1 MQMGKEQK
9 NFLLPGEHIY
19 HPLLRNSIPVNIISL
34 LVIFGTQAGYA
45 VYYMLA
51 FHKSPYQ
58 HTSIGFTIGFNI
70 LSFLFWLSL
79 LGLALKLLR
88 KLRLVTSPQGLIFY
102 SLGYSIYTPW
112 SNLVGR
118 GKMSRKNMLFS
129 PPFTRNVE
137 GLQFEPPTT
146 PMSLA
151 QAMEQQQPAI
161 EETGR
166 NTGRYRFARVDMIP
180 IGYFL
185 HDWQRSPLAQEIRR
199 YAPQVFP
206 APS

>member
-1 MQMGKEQK
+1 MGKEQK
-9 NFLLPGEHIY
+9 NFLLPDEHIY

-34 LVIFGTQAGYA
+34 LVIFGSQAGYA
-45 VYYMLA
+45 VYYIIA

-58 HTSIGFTIGFNI
+58 HASIGFTIGINI
-70 LSFLFWLSL
+70 FSFLFWFGL
-79 LGLALKLLR
+79 LGLHLKLLR
-88 KLRLVTSPQGLIFY
+88 KHRLVTSPDGLIFY
-102 SLGYSIYTPW
+102 DLDYRIYIPW

-118 GKMSRKNMLFS
+118 SKMSRKNMLIGYQLY
-129 PPFTRNVE
+129 RNVE

-146 PMSLA
+146 PMNLA
-151 QAMEQQQPAI
+151 QAREQQRPAI

-166 NTGRYRFARVDMIP
+166 NTGLYRFARVDMIP